1 MAKHFKRFPKDLACY
16 NPTKLKING
25 SLTAGTRDESQRL
38 HSFNDEPSLLEI
50 KGEER
55 TISWHNHGVLTRNK
69 AKPCRVSFGDEFY
82 DTFNENSNLHSYNDN
97 PASISTYT
105 EGQSYSLQW
114 RQNNLLHREN
124 DLPARLFYESG
135 FMSNQFYFMN
145 GQEHRSYSQPAAI
158 SSEVKAWF
166 VRGELHNK
174 NGKAFMNLGSRINS
188 ESKYGLYGV
197 ELPLKTFKKI
207 KETESDKNVPLWAA
221 FLFELNLINNEHMK
235 VLNLQEKIWDYSIPI
250 AWQLRTLKV
259 TDKSFIEAVL
269 EQTREDRRIKFRTNK
284 SVNPSS
290 KLDAFINVIKSEDED
305 TRVKLAEKM
314 VFTDG

>member
-1 MAKHFKRFPKDLACY
+1 MAKHFKRFPKDLTYY
-16 NPTKLKING
+16 NPTKLKIDE
-25 SLTAGTRDESQRL
+25 SLTSGTRDDSKRL

-50 KGEER
+50 TTKRR
-55 TISWHNHGVLTRNK
+55 TISWHNHGVLTRDK
-69 AKPCRVSFGDEFY
+69 TKPCKVYFGDEFY
-82 DTFNENSNLHSYNDN
+82 ETFNENSNLHSYNDK

-105 EGQSYSLQW
+105 EGQSYSLEW
-114 RQNNLLHREN
+114 RQDNLFHREN

-135 FMSNQFYFMN
+135 FVSNQFYFMD
-145 GQEHRSYSQPAAI
+145 GQAHRSYSQPAAI

-174 NGKAFMNLGSRINS
+174 NGKAFINLSSRMIS

-207 KETESDKNVPLWAA
+207 KETELDKNVPLWAA
-221 FLFELNLINNEHMK
+221 FLFALNMLNDEHMK
-235 VLNLQEKIWDYSIPI
+235 VLNLQEKNWDYSLPI

-259 TDKSFIEAVL
+259 TNQSFIEAIS
-269 EQTREDRRIKFRTNK
+269 EQSREDRRIKFRTKK
-284 SVNPSS
+284 SFNSS
-290 KLDAFINVIKSEDED
+290 KLDALINVIKSEDED

-314 VFTDG
+314 VLTDG